1 MIGTRKAFLRDAIG
15 MNRRMTILA
24 GSLGLGLWGCAEMA
38 ETHISHM
45 LQRQPTPEALQ
56 VCHGGSCK
64 TRTIADLD
72 QADWD
77 QVLAQFQPPSPDA
90 ELERVRVGQT
100 IGLLERLV
108 APQAGTASDVGANA
122 RAADQNTQL
131 DCVDEAVNTT
141 DYLRLLAANG
151 LLRFHEVELP
161 VHRGGFVDAHN
172 TAVMRDR
179 ATGVEYAV
187 ESYFYPN
194 GVPAVVLTLADWRA
208 GWDPREPF
216 WDNLTHRLWAMQNA
230 VSTSN

>member
-1 MIGTRKAFLRDAIG
+1 
-15 MNRRMTILA
+15 MNRCMTILA
-24 GSLGLGLWGCAEMA
+24 GSLALALWGCAEMA
-38 ETHISHM
+38 ETHIAHM
-45 LQRQPTPEALQ
+45 LQRHPATEALQ

-64 TRTIADLD
+64 VRTIAVLD
-72 QADWD
+72 ESDWN
-77 QVLAQFQPPSPDA
+77 QVLAQFDPPSPDA
-90 ELERVRVGQT
+90 ETERVRVGQT

-108 APQAGTASDVGANA
+108 APQAGTASDVGANM
-122 RAADQNTQL
+122 RAADQSTQL

-151 LLRFHEVELP
+151 LLRFHTVELP

-179 ATGVEYAV
+179 TTGVEYAV

-194 GVPAVVLTLADWRA
+194 GVPAAVLTLADWRA

-216 WDNLTHRLWAMQNA
+216 WDGLTHRLWAMQNA
-230 VSTSN
+230 APTSN